1 MYDHLGG
8 VILFKKDRPYQ
19 NIESVIAAGVEIK
32 GDIAAQGSIRVDGAV
47 EGKLNLKGD
56 LVLGEKAHIKGEI
69 RVNNIILAGKVE
81 GTVHAA
87 GRLEITSTGQMNGD
101 IICSSISIEE
111 GGILQGSS
119 RMSMNKE
126 KSEVFVNKRTQ
137 RQDSEKG

>member
-1 MYDHLGG
+1 M
-8 VILFKKDRPYQ
+8 FKKDRPYQ
-19 NIESVIAAGVEIK
+19 NIESIIAAGVEIK
-32 GDIAAQGSIRVDGAV
+32 GDVAAQGSIRVDGAV

-81 GTVHAA
+81 GTVHAG